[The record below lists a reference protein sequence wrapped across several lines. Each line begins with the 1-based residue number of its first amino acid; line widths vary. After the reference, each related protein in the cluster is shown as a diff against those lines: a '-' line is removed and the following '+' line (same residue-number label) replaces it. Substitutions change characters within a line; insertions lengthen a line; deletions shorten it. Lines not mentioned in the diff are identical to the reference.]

1 MNDAALPSQTAKLS
15 SEPVLTNSVTEPLGV
30 LRRNLK
36 MQVYLGIA
44 VLFIIATT
52 VSSLHHK
59 TPTNKVDPNTPPTP
73 FVQDASATNIE
84 EMKREIAKQQQE
96 TARLGPGADSSL
108 AGAAAQTTFPNAA
121 QYGPN
126 GPPFNGSAGTQY
138 GQQPGQLTP
147 QQQQALAFDTQ
158 EKELAYKARFA
169 SNLAYSQSQ
178 NIHGPSSL
186 VAASFPPQDQPGL
199 NGSAVSQPYSQPG
212 STNVPTSSMIA
223 PRTAGQDTPAPD
235 KRPAEVNINSA
246 SGQPYVV
253 YEGTILETVLMNR
266 LDGDASGPVKVMVT
280 TPVYSHDHQHI
291 LVPEG
296 TVVLG
301 ESRKIG
307 SAGFGQQRRMAVVF
321 HRMIMPDG
329 YSVDL
334 DQFQG
339 LNQIGETGLKDKVNN
354 HYLTIFGTSIA
365 LGIIGGAAE
374 MSSNGGALTGNGID
388 AYKYGVASSLSE
400 NATTVLDRF
409 INIPPTITIREGYR
423 VKVYISQDMLLP
435 AVENHTISRTY

>member
-1 MNDAALPSQTAKLS
+1 MNDTALPPQTAKLS
-15 SEPVLTNSVTEPLGV
+15 SEPSLTNSVTEPLGV

-44 VLFIIATT
+44 VLFITATT

-73 FVQDASATNIE
+73 FVQDASGTNIE

-96 TARLGPGADSSL
+96 TARLGQGADSSL
-108 AGAAAQTTFPNAA
+108 AAAAQTTMPNAT

-126 GPPFNGSAGTQY
+126 GPPFNGSAGAQY

-186 VAASFPPQDQPGL
+186 VATSFPPQDQSGF
-199 NGSAVSQPYSQPG
+199 NGGTVSQPYNPPG
-212 STNVPTSSMIA
+212 PNPVPASSMIA
-223 PRTAGQDTPAPD
+223 PRMAGQDPPPAD
-235 KRPAEVNINSA
+235 KRPTEVNINSA

-253 YEGTILETVLMNR
+253 YEGTILESVLMNR

-374 MSSNGGALTGNGID
+374 CRVTAVPSPVTVSMLTNMEWHL
-388 AYKYGVASSLSE
+388 AC
-400 NATTVLDRF
+400 RRM
-409 INIPPTITIREGYR
+409 PP
-423 VKVYISQDMLLP
+423 LF
-435 AVENHTISRTY
+435 